1 VRRDQWGRYA
11 PMPFVGA
18 AVLLLVLIVL
28 TPALISIGSPG
39 PGVLTQAELIV
50 DRVAGV
56 NATHFYVRGYG
67 STVRY
72 AGIWIGVATGFN
84 WSGSGS
90 PPWANLT
97 WKTWWNDTDVLS
109 LGFVS
114 LANPVAVNITA
125 YYTSSGGAATYIG
138 ILAFAVGLG
147 SAGPTLYAASSTPGV
162 TVPSSTTVDN
172 SSLPLPILLV
182 QGSSGSL
189 P

>member
-1 VRRDQWGRYA
+1 VNVRSLGRYA

-28 TPALISIGSPG
+28 TPALLTIGSSG

-50 DRVAGV
+50 DRVPGG
-56 NATHFYVRGYG
+56 NATHFYVRGYA

-72 AGIWIGVATGFN
+72 AQIWVGIASDFT
-84 WSGSGS
+84 WSGTGS

-97 WKTWWNDTDVLS
+97 WKTWQNESDTLS
-109 LGFVS
+109 LSFVS
-114 LANPVAVNITA
+114 FANPVAVNITA
-125 YYTSSGGAATYIG
+125 YYTSSGGTAVYVG
-138 ILAFAVGLG
+138 ILAFSLG
-147 SAGPTLYAASSTPGV
+147 SGPAGPTLFAATSTSGISVPG
-162 TVPSSTTVDN
+162 TTSVDN

-182 QGSSGSL
+182 QSSSGAV